1 MSNALV
7 LTAAGNSSRMGS
19 GAKKEYL
26 PMSTLSESNTIS
38 VLSQSLFAFLST
50 RFFSFIVITV
60 PARGTEE
67 ARRVI
72 SADSRI
78 TPYFQAASIRIEFA
92 EGGETRQ
99 ISVKNGLE
107 ALATID
113 ASLREDKI
121 ERVLIHDGARPW
133 VSSDIITR
141 VLDGVSAHRASV
153 SAVSA
158 VDTQK
163 ETDKDGKI
171 IRHLDRS
178 RIVSV
183 QTPQGFPFMPLLEA
197 HRRASSDG
205 RLYTDDT
212 EIWGRYA
219 GDVYICAGERENRK
233 ITFKEDL

>member
-26 PMSTLSESNTIS
+26 PMSTLRDDGTIS
-38 VLSQSLFAFLST
+38 VLTQSLYAFLST

-60 PARGTEE
+60 PANGTDE
-67 ARRVI
+67 ARRVL
-72 SADSRI
+72 SVDFRI
-78 TPYFQAASIRIEFA
+78 TPYFQDDSVRIEFA

-107 ALATID
+107 VLAAID
-113 ASLREDKI
+113 ASLRENNI
-121 ERVLIHDGARPW
+121 EKVLIHDAARPW
-133 VSSDIITR
+133 VSRDIIAR
-141 VLDGVSAHRASV
+141 VLDGVSANKASV
-153 SAVSA
+153 PAIGA

-183 QTPQGFPFMPLLEA
+183 QTPQGFPFKPLLEA
-197 HRRASSDG
+197 HRLASADG
-205 RLYTDDT
+205 RSYTDDT

-219 GDVYICAGERENRK
+219 GDVYMCAGERENRK
-233 ITFKEDL
+233 ITFKDDL